1 MLRTNKMKKLINL
14 ISLLVLALCG
24 SLSFFYNIHT
34 ADA

>member
-14 ISLLVLALCG
+14 ISLLVLALCV
-24 SLSFFYNIHT
+24 SSSFFYNIHT